1 MNKLKKIQKQI
12 ESSKKIMSKER
23 DKLRELIE
31 DLEDIEYRFAKGNTS
46 LEIASS
52 EIEIAIEMFS
62 EIV

>member
-1 MNKLKKIQKQI
+1 MA
-12 ESSKKIMSKER
+12 KER

-31 DLEDIEYRFAKGNTS
+31 ELEDIKYRFAEGNTS
-46 LEIASS
+46 LEIASG

>member
-1 MNKLKKIQKQI
+1 MA
-12 ESSKKIMSKER
+12 KER

-31 DLEDIEYRFAKGNTS
+31 ELEDIKYRFAEGNTS
-46 LEIASS
+46 LEIVSG

>member
-31 DLEDIEYRFAKGNTS
+31 ELEDIEYRFAEGNTS
-46 LEIASS
+46 LEIASG

>member
-31 DLEDIEYRFAKGNTS
+31 ELEDIEYRFAKGNTS
-46 LEIASS
+46 LEIASG

>member
-1 MNKLKKIQKQI
+1 MNELKKIQKQI

-31 DLEDIEYRFAKGNTS
+31 ELEDIEYRFAEGNTS
-46 LEIASS
+46 LEIASG

>member
-1 MNKLKKIQKQI
+1 MNELKKIQKQI
-12 ESSKKIMSKER
+12 ESSKKIMAKER

-31 DLEDIEYRFAKGNTS
+31 DLEDIEYRFAEGNTS
-46 LEIASS
+46 LEIASG

>member
-1 MNKLKKIQKQI
+1 MNELKKIQKQI
-12 ESSKKIMSKER
+12 ESSKKIMAKER

-46 LEIASS
+46 LEIASG

>member
-1 MNKLKKIQKQI
+1 MNELKKIQKQI
-12 ESSKKIMSKER
+12 ESSKKIMAKER

-31 DLEDIEYRFAKGNTS
+31 ELEDIEYRFAEGNTS
-46 LEIASS
+46 LEIVSG

>member
-1 MNKLKKIQKQI
+1 MNELKKIQKQI
-12 ESSKKIMSKER
+12 ESSKKIMAKER

-31 DLEDIEYRFAKGNTS
+31 ELEDIKYRFAEGNTS
-46 LEIASS
+46 LEIVSG

>member
-1 MNKLKKIQKQI
+1 MNELKKIQKQI
-12 ESSKKIMSKER
+12 ESSKKIMAKER

-31 DLEDIEYRFAKGNTS
+31 ELEDIKYRFAEGNTS
-46 LEIASS
+46 LEIASG